1 MDKKINIPEKTAFLL
16 QKTSRYKVLYGGRG
30 SGKSVNVALCLIL
43 LSMKRKVRIL
53 CTRQIQGSIK
63 DSVYKLLKDLIY
75 QYGFDNYFEITLDT
89 IRGINGSEFIFKG
102 LKSSIAE
109 IKSMQGINYCWVE
122 EAESVTAESWDVLIP
137 TIREEGSEIW
147 VTFNPNMK
155 SDETYQRFV
164 VNPPKDCIT
173 VQLNYYDNPF
183 FPEVLKLE
191 MEACKELNM
200 PRYEHIWLGVPN
212 TEAGNLIKMAYFK
225 RFKIPPQAFNGLYIV
240 CDTAFSEK
248 KSADNSAFMLLGVLG
263 KDKYILDVY
272 AKKVGFV
279 DLCRDLKSFYL
290 KAQENHGKT
299 TALSAVYI
307 ENKASGISLTQQ
319 LRAEGLPIMELFPTV
334 HNQQLQKEVVSD
346 KYTRFL
352 EIEADLCS
360 GNVFIPES
368 AAWMPEFER
377 ECEAFTGGK
386 QEEHDDIVDC
396 LIYGLKT
403 AAKYAG
409 RVDWENF
416 ARAFS

>member
-1 MDKKINIPEKTAFLL
+1 MDKKISIPEKTFFLL
-16 QKTSRYKVLYGGRG
+16 QDKSRYKVLYGGRG

-43 LSMKRKVRIL
+43 IAIKRKVRIL

-63 DSVYKLLKDLIY
+63 DSVYKLLKDLIS
-75 QYGFDNYFEITLDT
+75 QYGFDSYFEITLDA
-89 IRGINGSEFIFKG
+89 IRGVNGSEFIFKG
-102 LKSSIAE
+102 LKSSVAE
-109 IKSMQGINYCWVE
+109 IKSMQGLDYCWVE

-164 VNPPKDCIT
+164 ISPPKDCIA

-183 FPEVLKLE
+183 FPEVLRNE
-191 MEACKELNM
+191 METCKKLNF
-200 PRYEHIWLGVPN
+200 PRYEHIWLGIPN
-212 TEAGNLIKMAYFK
+212 AEAGNLIKMAYFK
-225 RFKIPPQAFNGLYIV
+225 RYTIPPQVFNGLYIV

-248 KSADNSAFMLLGVLG
+248 KSADNSAFMLVGISG

-290 KAQENHGKT
+290 KAQATYGKNNV
-299 TALSAVYI
+299 LSSVYI

-319 LRAEGLPIMELFPTV
+319 LRSEGLPIMELYPTV
-334 HNQQLQKEVVSD
+334 HNIQLQKDVVAD

-360 GNVFIPES
+360 GNVFISDS
-368 AAWMPEFER
+368 AAWLPEFER

-386 QEEHDDIVDC
+386 QDEHDDIVDC
-396 LIYGLKT
+396 LLYSLKV
-403 AAKYAG
+403 ARKY
-409 RVDWENF
+409 VTEDWEAF

>member
-1 MDKKINIPEKTAFLL
+1 MDKKISIPEKTIFLL
-16 QKTSRYKVLYGGRG
+16 QDKSRYKVLYGGRG

-43 LSMKRKVRIL
+43 IAIKRKVRIL

-63 DSVYKLLKDLIY
+63 DSVYKLLKDLIS
-75 QYGFDNYFEITLDT
+75 QYGFDRYFEITLDT
-89 IRGINGSEFIFKG
+89 IRGVNGSEFIFKG
-102 LKSSIAE
+102 LKSSVAE
-109 IKSMQGINYCWVE
+109 IKSMQGLDYCWVE

-164 VNPPKDCIT
+164 ISPPKDCIA

-183 FPEVLKLE
+183 FPEVLRNE
-191 MEACKELNM
+191 METCKKLNF
-200 PRYEHIWLGVPN
+200 PRYEHIWLGIPN
-212 TEAGNLIKMAYFK
+212 AEAGNLIKMAYFK
-225 RFKIPPQAFNGLYIV
+225 RYTIPPQIFNGLYIV

-248 KSADNSAFMLLGVLG
+248 KSADNSAFMLVGISG

-290 KAQENHGKT
+290 KAQATYGKNNV
-299 TALSAVYI
+299 LSSVYI

-319 LRAEGLPIMELFPTV
+319 LRSEGLPIMELYPTV
-334 HNQQLQKEVVSD
+334 HNIQLQKDVVAD

-360 GNVFIPES
+360 GNVFIPDS
-368 AAWMPEFER
+368 AAWLPEFER

-386 QEEHDDIVDC
+386 QDEHDDIVDC
-396 LIYGLKT
+396 LLYSLKV
-403 AAKYAG
+403 ARKYATE
-409 RVDWENF
+409 DWEAF

>member
-1 MDKKINIPEKTAFLL
+1 MDKKISIPEKTFFLL
-16 QKTSRYKVLYGGRG
+16 QDKSRYKVLYGGRG

-43 LSMKRKVRIL
+43 IAIKRKVRIL

-63 DSVYKLLKDLIY
+63 DSVYKLLKDLIS
-75 QYGFDNYFEITLDT
+75 QYGFDSYFEITLDA
-89 IRGINGSEFIFKG
+89 IRGVNGSEFIFKG
-102 LKSSIAE
+102 LKSSVAE
-109 IKSMQGINYCWVE
+109 IKSMQGLDYCWVE

-164 VNPPKDCIT
+164 IYPPKDCIA

-183 FPEVLKLE
+183 FPEVLRNE
-191 MEACKELNM
+191 METCKKLNF
-200 PRYEHIWLGVPN
+200 PRYEHIWLGIPN
-212 TEAGNLIKMAYFK
+212 AEAGNLIKMAYFK
-225 RFKIPPQAFNGLYIV
+225 RYTIPPQVFNGLYIV

-248 KSADNSAFMLLGVLG
+248 KSADNSAFMLVGISG

-290 KAQENHGKT
+290 KAQATYGKNNV
-299 TALSAVYI
+299 LSSVYI

-319 LRAEGLPIMELFPTV
+319 LRSEGLPIMELYPTV
-334 HNQQLQKEVVSD
+334 HNIQLQKDVVAD

-360 GNVFIPES
+360 GNVFISDS
-368 AAWMPEFER
+368 AAWLPEFER

-386 QEEHDDIVDC
+386 QDEHDDIVDC
-396 LIYGLKT
+396 LLYSLKV
-403 AAKYAG
+403 ARKY
-409 RVDWENF
+409 VTEDWEAF